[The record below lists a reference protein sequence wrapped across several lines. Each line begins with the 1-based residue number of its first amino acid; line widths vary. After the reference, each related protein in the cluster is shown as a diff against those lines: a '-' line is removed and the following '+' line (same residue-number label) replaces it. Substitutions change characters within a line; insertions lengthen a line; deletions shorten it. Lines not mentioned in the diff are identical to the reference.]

1 MLFKIR
7 PYRRFPEQCA
17 VTYNA
22 GTFVKLPLAYL
33 LGFGLLIII
42 LVLSRGPVY
51 AEWVGVGR
59 TDKIN
64 VFVDPDTIRHKG
76 DQTKMWHLFDFKT
89 VQTLAGIPHLS
100 LMQQYEYDCAE
111 DFIRELAVRVFSGNM
126 GGGDL
131 VYSSSDEGK
140 WRPAP
145 SGSIAM
151 TLRKGVCNGRD
162 RANNAARV
170 KVRHLF

>member
-1 MLFKIR
+1 MPFTIH
-7 PYRRFPEQCA
+7 PYRRFPVQYA

-22 GTFVKLPLAYL
+22 GTFLKLPLAYL
-33 LGFGLLIII
+33 LGFGLLITI
-42 LVLSRGPVY
+42 LVLTSGPVY

-64 VFVDPDTIRHKG
+64 VFVDPDTIHHKG

-100 LMQQYEYDCAE
+100 VMQQYEYDCAE
-111 DFIRELAVRVFSGNM
+111 DLIRELAVRVFSGNM

-131 VYSSSDEGK
+131 VYSSSDEGT
-140 WRPAP
+140 WRPVP
-145 SGSIAM
+145 PGSIAM
-151 TLRKGVCNGRD
+151 PLWKGVCNSRD

-170 KVRHLF
+170 TVRHLL

>member
-1 MLFKIR
+1 MSFSLR
-7 PYRRFPEQCA
+7 PYRRFPVQCK
-17 VTYNA
+17 VTYHA
-22 GTFVKLPLAYL
+22 SPVLKLPLVYL
-33 LGFGLLIII
+33 LGFGLLITI
-42 LVLSRGPVY
+42 LVLSREHVY
-51 AEWVGVGR
+51 AEWVSFGR

-111 DFIRELAVRVFSGNM
+111 DFIRELAVRAFSGNM

-140 WRPAP
+140 WRPVS

-151 TLRKGVCNGRD
+151 TLGKGVCNSND

-170 KVRHLF
+170 KVMHLL